1 MSGDSSPVPSSVVE
15 TLRQDP
21 DVEFAVAFGSR
32 ITGDHRS
39 GSDLDIAVKFSDA
52 LSATERFRKRI
63 GLSGRLQADGIPFVD
78 VSDIDAM
85 PPHLER
91 EVVTGQLLCGD
102 TTAFRRFV
110 EAVERES
117 TERDDRR
124 EDYEYIRRVAEDGLH
139 G

>member
-1 MSGDSSPVPSSVVE
+1 MSGDSLPAPRSVVE

-32 ITGDHRS
+32 VTGEPRS
-39 GSDLDIAVKFSDA
+39 GSDLDIAIKLSDD
-52 LSATERFRKRI
+52 LSATERFRKRCR
-63 GLSGRLQADGIPFVD
+63 LSGRLQADGIPFVD
-78 VSDIDAM
+78 VSDVDAV
-85 PPHLER
+85 PTRLKR
-91 EVVTGQLLCGD
+91 EVAAGQLLCGD
-102 TTAFRRFV
+102 TTAFRRFA

-117 TERDDRR
+117 AERDGRR